1 MAKAII
7 EDVPVINTSMA
18 NAIYRGPQGEK
29 GDKGE
34 QGLIGIAGPTG
45 PQGPKGDTGPQGPK
59 GEKGDT
65 GMTGPQGPK
74 GDKGDRGLI
83 GDTGPQG
90 PSGPAGY
97 TPIKGTDYFTDADKN
112 ELINEV
118 KDLVP
123 APTADKINYSG
134 EIDGVNNVKDA
145 IDYIY
150 DYAIDEVYLNNILN
164 EAGYQTAEQVNA
176 LINQALGVIE
186 NGTY

>member
-1 MAKAII
+1 MSVLKFRNPETNEWQEITTI
-7 EDVPVINTSMA
+7 V
-18 NAIYRGPQGEK
+18 
-29 GDKGE
+29 
-34 QGLIGIAGPTG
+34 
-45 PQGPKGDTGPQGPK
+45 
-59 GEKGDT
+59 
-65 GMTGPQGPK
+65 
-74 GDKGDRGLI
+74 
-83 GDTGPQG
+83 G

-97 TPIKGTDYFTDADKN
+97 TPVKGTDYFTETDKN

-134 EIDGVNNVKDA
+134 EIDGVNNIKDA
-145 IDYIY
+145 IDHIY
-150 DYAIDEVYLNNILN
+150 NYAIDEVYLNNILD